1 MSLRDKASA
10 AFDALWLRCETS
22 VVWFTVTAATVAVFM
37 FVVGLGIVVLIW
49 R

>member
-1 MSLRDKASA
+1 MSLRHKASA

-22 VVWFTVTAATVAVFM
+22 VVWFTATAATVVVFI
-37 FVVGLGIVVLIW
+37 FVVGLGIVAVIW